1 MIHFEIAKEC
11 IICNDPIIVQLHN
24 RICRLNLT
32 GVQRVVRDLDGARG
46 PRDRLPEARRTGTP
60 LQT

>member
-1 MIHFEIAKEC
+1 MIPFEIATEY
-11 IICNDPIIVQLHN
+11 IICNDRIIVQFHH
-24 RICRLNLT
+24 RICRLNLA
-32 GVQRVVRDLDGARG
+32 GVQRVVRDLDGTRG